1 MAITLYRK
9 YRPQTFKE
17 VVGQNHIKT
26 TIQNELETNK
36 VAHAYLF
43 SGPRGLGKTTM
54 ARLLAKAI
62 NCLNRKDG
70 QSEPCNT
77 CNSCLEIK
85 DSRSLDV
92 VEIDAASHTGVDN
105 VRENIIANSRF
116 TPTSRK
122 FKVFIIDEVHML
134 SISAFNALLKTL
146 EEPPSHAMF
155 ILATTEIHKVPQT
168 IISRCQRF
176 DFRKVSN
183 KDLLQRLS
191 HIVEQENKKVD
202 DIVLENIVRH
212 AEGCIRDA
220 ESLLGQILSLS
231 DKKITAE
238 QSELVIP
245 ASHFDLVLQ
254 LIEHLIKSNASESIT
269 LINRLVQEG
278 VDLQRFTDDLIEV
291 LRKIL
296 LIKIG
301 SQLNEFTSGL
311 NKDLEEKIST
321 ISKNINLSDLT
332 EMIDIFIKVKQELKS
347 AEINQ
352 LPLEIAVIKIC
363 SKNRE
368 GGNTGT
374 DFTTTSSTRDN
385 QKISKPTVKEGDAEV
400 KIEKPKKQLSKIKLT
415 LEQVKDKWEEVLLC
429 IKKHNYSLASTL
441 RSHQPTA
448 MKTDGTLEVCF
459 KYKFHQQ
466 RINDLKNRQTLE
478 KVLQDI
484 FGYPLKVQTI
494 MVKELPDN
502 KTEIQTLAE
511 HNSDQAVN
519 DILKNFGGQLV

>member
-1 MAITLYRK
+1 
-9 YRPQTFKE
+9 
-17 VVGQNHIKT
+17 
-26 TIQNELETNK
+26 
-36 VAHAYLF
+36 
-43 SGPRGLGKTTM
+43 
-54 ARLLAKAI
+54 
-62 NCLNRKDG
+62 
-70 QSEPCNT
+70 
-77 CNSCLEIK
+77 
-85 DSRSLDV
+85 
-92 VEIDAASHTGVDN
+92 
-105 VRENIIANSRF
+105 
-116 TPTSRK
+116 
-122 FKVFIIDEVHML
+122 
-134 SISAFNALLKTL
+134 
-146 EEPPSHAMF
+146 
-155 ILATTEIHKVPQT
+155 
-168 IISRCQRF
+168 
-176 DFRKVSN
+176 
-183 KDLLQRLS
+183 
-191 HIVEQENKKVD
+191 
-202 DIVLENIVRH
+202 
-212 AEGCIRDA
+212 
-220 ESLLGQILSLS
+220 
-231 DKKITAE
+231 
-238 QSELVIP
+238 
-245 ASHFDLVLQ
+245 
-254 LIEHLIKSNASESIT
+254 
-269 LINRLVQEG
+269 
-278 VDLQRFTDDLIEV
+278 LIEV

-448 MKTDGTLEVCF
+448 MKTDGTLEICF

-519 DILKNFGGQLV
+519 DILKNFGGQLVK